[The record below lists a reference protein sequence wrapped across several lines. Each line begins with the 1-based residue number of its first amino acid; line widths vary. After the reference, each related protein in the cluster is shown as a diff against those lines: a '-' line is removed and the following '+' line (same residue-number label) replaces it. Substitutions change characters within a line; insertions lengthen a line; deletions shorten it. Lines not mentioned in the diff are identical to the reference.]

1 MGLQME
7 QKLLSEIVGIN
18 VKRAISLSQYK
29 TQEEFAFMFGTD
41 IRNVSR
47 WVNQGVKKIDTADEI
62 AGFLEFE
69 TVNLFIDGVEDRK
82 ICITL

>member
-1 MGLQME
+1 MD
-7 QKLLSEIVGIN
+7 QKLLSEVVGSN
-18 VKRAISLSQYK
+18 VKRAISLSPYR

-62 AGFLEFE
+62 ADFLELE
-69 TVNLFIDGVEDRK
+69 TVNLFVDGVEDGK
-82 ICITL
+82 ICITK

>member
-1 MGLQME
+1 M
-7 QKLLSEIVGIN
+7 EIVYEKN
-18 VKRAISLSQYK
+18 C
-29 TQEEFAFMFGTD
+29 EFAFMFGTD

>member
-1 MGLQME
+1 MN
-7 QKLLSEIVGIN
+7 QKLLSEIVGAN
-18 VKRAISLSQYK
+18 VKRAISLSPYK
-29 TQEEFAFMFGTD
+29 TQEEFAYVFGTD

-69 TVNLFIDGVEDRK
+69 TVNLFVEGVEDQK
-82 ICITL
+82 ICITK

>member
-1 MGLQME
+1 MD
-7 QKLLSEIVGIN
+7 QKLLSEIVGTN
-18 VKRAISLSQYK
+18 VKRAISLSPYK
-29 TQEEFAFMFGTD
+29 TQEEFAYVFGTD

-69 TVNLFIDGVEDRK
+69 TVNLFVEGVEDQK
-82 ICITL
+82 ICITK